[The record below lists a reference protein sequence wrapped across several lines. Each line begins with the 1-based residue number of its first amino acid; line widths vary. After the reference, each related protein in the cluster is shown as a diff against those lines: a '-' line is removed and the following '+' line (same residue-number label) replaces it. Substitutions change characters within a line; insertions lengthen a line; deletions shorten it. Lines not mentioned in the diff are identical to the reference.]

1 MPRDV
6 VLAVDQGSSSTKVV
20 AVDAGGAV
28 VARASVAVGEQHP
41 RPGWVE
47 QDPDE
52 LRSSVH
58 RAIDACLAQLGGL
71 SVAGIGLSNQR
82 ESIVLW
88 ERTTG
93 RPVAPLVSW
102 QDSRAVSIV
111 DKIAADGGREDVHR
125 ISGLPLD
132 PMFSA
137 AKAAWLLDEHDPDR
151 ARARRGELC
160 LGTVDSWL
168 TSTAGEHVIEA
179 GNASRTQL
187 LDVRTGQ
194 WSTELLDVFG
204 VPLAVLPDVRAS
216 AGRFPRSL
224 DVDGSA
230 VPVVAVLGDSHAA
243 LFGHGVRSPG
253 TVKATYGTG
262 SSLMTLLEAP
272 PVSTAGL
279 CLTIAWQLAGGAAP
293 QPALEGNIR
302 ASGATLAWSGRL
314 FGITPQE
321 VADLAD
327 GASSEGVHLVP
338 GFGGLGAPWW
348 DAAATGL
355 IDGLTLGSSREQV
368 CRAALEAVAF
378 QVMDLVD
385 AARAC
390 GAAPTTLLADGGAS
404 VNDTLMQLQ
413 ADLAGITVSR
423 SPASEMS
430 AIGAA
435 HLAGLQAGLW
445 DEDVLRARR
454 EAQRT
459 FEPTLP
465 AAERSTRRDA
475 WHAAVARA
483 RRTRPST
490 P

>member
-1 MPRDV
+1 V
-6 VLAVDQGSSSTKVV
+6 VG
-20 AVDAGGAV
+20 VDAGGTV
-28 VARASVAVGEQHP
+28 VSQASVPVGEQHP

-58 RAIDACLAQLGGL
+58 QAIDACLAQLGGR
-71 SVAGIGLSNQR
+71 SVAGIGISNQR

-88 ERTTG
+88 ERATG

-102 QDSRAVSIV
+102 QDARAVPIV
-111 DKIAADGGREDVHR
+111 ERIAAAGAREDVYR

-137 AKAAWLLDEHDPDR
+137 AKAGWLLDEHDPDR
-151 ARARRGELC
+151 SRARRGELC

-168 TSTAGEHVIEA
+168 TSTADQHVVEV

-194 WSTELLDVFG
+194 WSDELLDAFD
-204 VPLAVLPDVRAS
+204 VPRAALPDVRPS
-216 AGRFPRSL
+216 AGRFPRTL

-243 LFGHGVRSPG
+243 LFGHGVRAPG

-262 SSLMTLLEAP
+262 SSLMTLVEAP
-272 PVSTAGL
+272 PPATAGL

-293 QPALEGNIR
+293 QVALEGNIR
-302 ASGATLAWSGRL
+302 ASGATLAWTGRL

-327 GASSEGVHLVP
+327 GAGSDGVHLVP

-348 DAAATGL
+348 DAAARGL
-355 IDGLTLGSSREQV
+355 IEGLTLGSSREQV

-390 GAAPTTLLADGGAS
+390 DAAPTTLLADGGAS
-404 VNDTLMQLQ
+404 VNDSLMQLQ
-413 ADLAGITVSR
+413 ADLTGITVRR

-430 AIGAA
+430 ALGAA
-435 HLAGLQAGLW
+435 QLAGLQAGLW
-445 DEDVLRARR
+445 DEDTLRTRR
-454 EAQRT
+454 EEPTT
-459 FEPTLP
+459 FEPTMT
-465 AAERSTRRDA
+465 AAERSARRDG

-483 RRTRPST
+483 RGTQAST